1 MAYTDGLMILGAELS
16 AVQIETAAAIVKQ
29 YVVPANVTILQWGVL
44 VTEDFT
50 DHTSEPTIALRKA
63 SALSGTATT
72 IESMI
77 MSTTSL
83 FKKGDGT
90 KEAQTAIALDTDI
103 DNGHVLVGNPQ
114 NMPVTV
120 KAGEILMFEVTT
132 AATSAGGAF
141 IPFAVLR
148 IDGEVDRRQ
157 TTVWT
162 KTL

>member
-1 MAYTDGLMILGAELS
+1 MAYTDGLMVLGAELS

-29 YVVPANVTILQWGVL
+29 YVMPCNVTILEWGVL

-50 DHTSEPTIALRKA
+50 DHTSEPEIKLQKR
-63 SALSGTATT
+63 SALSGTATVL
-72 IESMI
+72 ESLI

-103 DNGHVLVGNPQ
+103 DNGHVLLGNPQ
-114 NMPVTV
+114 NMPITV
-120 KAGEILMFEVTT
+120 QSGEIISFEVTT
-132 AATSAGGAF
+132 AATSVGGAF
-141 IPFAVLR
+141 VPFAIVR
-148 IDGEVDRRQ
+148 VDGSVDKRQ
-157 TTVWT
+157 TNVWT

>member
-1 MAYTDGLMILGAELS
+1 MAYTDGLMVLGAELS
-16 AVQIETAAAIVKQ
+16 AVQVETAAAIVKQ
-29 YVVPANVTILQWGVL
+29 YVVPCNVTILQWGVL

-50 DHTSEPTIALRKA
+50 DHTTEPTIALQKR
-63 SALSGTATT
+63 SALSGTATA
-72 IESMI
+72 IESLV

-90 KEAQTAIALDTDI
+90 KEAQTAIAADTDI
-103 DNGHVLVGNPQ
+103 DNGHVLLGNPQ

-120 KAGEILMFEVTT
+120 KAGEIISFEVTT
-132 AATSAGGAF
+132 ATTSVGGAF
-141 IPFAVLR
+141 IPFAVVR
-148 IDGEVDRRQ
+148 IDGEVDGRQ

>member
-16 AVQIETAAAIVKQ
+16 AVQVETAAAIVKQ
-29 YVVPANVTILQWGVL
+29 YVVPSNCTILQWGVL

-50 DHTSEPTIALRKA
+50 DHTTEPTIALQKR

-72 IESMI
+72 IESLV

-83 FKKGDGT
+83 FKSGDGT
-90 KEAQTAIALDTDI
+90 KAIQTAIALDTDI
-103 DNGHVLVGNPQ
+103 DNGDVLLGNPED
-114 NMPVTV
+114 MPVTV
-120 KAGEILMFEVTT
+120 QSGEIISFEVTT

-141 IPFAVLR
+141 IPFAVVR
-148 IDGEVDRRQ
+148 IDGEVDARQ
-157 TTVWT
+157 TNVWT